1 MRNEDYRAFIRV
13 EIVLHEALG
22 SDVEV
27 VGWLVEEK
35 DFRLG
40 KEELGH
46 RDAHLPAAGKFAA
59 IAGEVAL
66 LEAKTIEDCLD
77 PGLHTSW
84 VVAVELEFEFSDLIE
99 KIGIRGGTG
108 VEIGEIFFESGD
120 LVKDG
125 LRFGKG

>member
-1 MRNEDYRAFIRV
+1 M
-13 EIVLHEALG
+13 
-22 SDVEV
+22 
-27 VGWLVEEK
+27 
-35 DFRLG
+35 
-40 KEELGH
+40 
-46 RDAHLPAAGKFAA
+46 
-59 IAGEVAL
+59 
-66 LEAKTIEDCLD
+66 D

>member
-1 MRNEDYRAFIRV
+1 MRNEDNGAFIRV

-35 DFRLG
+35 DFGLG

-66 LEAKTIEDCLD
+66 LEAETTEDGLD
-77 PGLHTSW
+77 PGLHAGR
-84 VVAVELEFEFSDLIE
+84 VVAVELEFEFSDLIKE
-99 KIGIRGGTG
+99 IGIRGGTG

>member
-1 MRNEDYRAFIRV
+1 MAIAMRICQPPENSPQV
-13 EIVLHEALG
+13 
-22 SDVEV
+22 
-27 VGWLVEEK
+27 
-35 DFRLG
+35 
-40 KEELGH
+40 
-46 RDAHLPAAGKFAA
+46 
-59 IAGEVAL
+59 AGEVAL
-66 LEAKTIEDCLD
+66 LEAKTTEDCLD